1 MDEEKTSWLE
11 RVEAIIQVL
20 EGSTISELELTEA
33 GTEIIVRRNPGMVM
47 VSSAPTQQQSTG
59 NAMLNGQSETV
70 LQQPVAGPPAKVDKS
85 VAIAAPL
92 TGVYYE
98 AASPTS
104 PAFTPIGDVVRVGQ
118 VVALVEAMKVFNE
131 IQADVSGRVVSMVAT
146 SGDVVQKGDVL
157 LRVEPL

>member
-47 VSSAPTQQQSTG
+47 VSSAPILQIG
-59 NAMLNGQSETV
+59 NAMQNGQGGAV
-70 LQQPVAGPPAKVDKS
+70 LQPVAGQATKVDKS

-104 PAFTPIGDVVRVGQ
+104 PAFTAIGDIVRVGQ
-118 VVALVEAMKVFNE
+118 VVALIEAMKVFNE
-131 IQADVSGRVVSMVAT
+131 IQADVSGRVVAMVAT
-146 SGDVVQKGDVL
+146 SGNVVQKGEVL

>member
-47 VSSAPTQQQSTG
+47 VSSAPTQQAVNVMQ
-59 NAMLNGQSETV
+59 NGQSATV
-70 LQQPVAGPPAKVDKS
+70 VPSVAGLPAKVDKS

-104 PAFTPIGDVVRVGQ
+104 PAFAVVGDIVRVGQ
-118 VVALVEAMKVFNE
+118 IVALVEAMKVFNE
-131 IQADVSGRVVSMVAT
+131 IQADVSGRVVAMVAT

>member
-1 MDEEKTSWLE
+1 MDEEKISWLE

-47 VSSAPTQQQSTG
+47 VSSAPTQQAVNVMQ
-59 NAMLNGQSETV
+59 NGQSATV
-70 LQQPVAGPPAKVDKS
+70 VPSVAGPPAKVDKS

-104 PAFTPIGDVVRVGQ
+104 PAFAVVGDIVRVGQ
-118 VVALVEAMKVFNE
+118 IVALVEAMKVFNE
-131 IQADVSGRVVSMVAT
+131 IQADVSGRVVAMVAT

>member
-11 RVEAIIQVL
+11 RVKAIIQVL

-33 GTEIIVRRNPGMVM
+33 ETEIIVRRNPGMVM
-47 VSSAPTQQQSTG
+47 VSATPVQQTGHVILDGQVAMGATPAATPTAQ
-59 NAMLNGQSETV
+59 
-70 LQQPVAGPPAKVDKS
+70 VDKS

-104 PAFTPIGDVVRVGQ
+104 PAFTAVGEIVRVGQ
-118 VVALVEAMKVFNE
+118 VVALIEAMKVFNE
-131 IQADVSGRVVSMVAT
+131 IQADVSGRVVAMVAT
-146 SGDVVQKGDVL
+146 SGNVVQKGDVL

>member
-47 VSSAPTQQQSTG
+47 VSSAPTQQTVNVMQ
-59 NAMLNGQSETV
+59 NGQSIPTV
-70 LQQPVAGPPAKVDKS
+70 QSVAGPPAKVDKS

-104 PAFTPIGDVVRVGQ
+104 PAFAAVGDIVRVGQ
-118 VVALVEAMKVFNE
+118 IVALVEAMKVFNE
-131 IQADVSGRVVSMVAT
+131 IQADVSGRVVAMVAT

>member
-33 GTEIIVRRNPGMVM
+33 GTEIIIRRNPGMVM
-47 VSSAPTQQQSTG
+47 VSSAPTQQSV
-59 NAMLNGQSETV
+59 NAMQNGQSGIV
-70 LQQPVAGPPAKVDKS
+70 MQPVAGLPVKVDKS

-104 PAFTPIGDVVRVGQ
+104 PAFTSVGDIVRVGQ
-118 VVALVEAMKVFNE
+118 TVALIEAMKVFNE
-131 IQADVSGRVVSMVAT
+131 IQADVSGRVVTMVAPN
-146 SGDVVQKGDVL
+146 GDVVQKGDVL